1 MQAGKLYA
9 ATESFLPFEIELSRD
24 YLRPVGFTTI
34 GGMLEQKVHIILGR
48 GVDDLH
54 KVGPKEGTFSAHPR
68 IDPVTGQMYF
78 FSGMLVQVQFLS
90 NKVM

>member
-34 GGMLEQKVHIILGR
+34 GGMLEQKVPTW
-48 GVDDLH
+48 
-54 KVGPKEGTFSAHPR
+54 VGMPTCG
-68 IDPVTGQMYF
+68 
-78 FSGMLVQVQFLS
+78 
-90 NKVM
+90 

>member
-1 MQAGKLYA
+1 M
-9 ATESFLPFEIELSRD
+9 
-24 YLRPVGFTTI
+24 GFTTI

-78 FSGMLVQVQFLS
+78 FSGMFVHRCTYIKQGDVTNHYQ
-90 NKVM
+90 NIC

>member
-48 GVDDLH
+48 GVDDLC

-78 FSGMLVQVQFLS
+78 FSGMFVQVLLYETR
-90 NKVM
+90 